1 MAFWVLMVMPLNS
14 PLLASN
20 ANGFVWELAWKG

>member
-14 PLLASN
+14 LLLASN
-20 ANGFVWELAWKG
+20 ANDFVWEMVT